1 MQFSEIK
8 LKKFDICAVTLFLIQ
23 GAVLLLVAPLQV
35 DPHHDGIIL
44 GAAIASS
51 NGLFGPSEAF
61 SQYGPLSPLLHG
73 WFLEAFGNS
82 MLNLRY
88 FAALNALVISAL
100 LFSLIRKIADHWVAL
115 LISSTWVFTSAIWS
129 TTFPGALLPW
139 PSLIATALLLSGMNL
154 LTPVFSENQYS
165 RNQIYSRLAIAGCLF
180 GLTGFARQQTW
191 IAAALT
197 LILLILYY
205 KKLTKEIY
213 FFVSGAIVSV
223 SMVFLWIVNLGSLN
237 SYINQ
242 VIIWPLSAYT
252 TLGTSNNYNRYQFAS
267 YLIQSIVFVAF
278 LYFFGRLQSLTK
290 NKVFPILVL
299 VITSSLVMF
308 NGFWI
313 SKQDSWDASL
323 RVVFGEPQ
331 EKLII
336 SLSYFACLC
345 AIFLPFYFLAKTKF
359 KVPKNLFQYLFVSC
373 LGLVGVIQLYP
384 QPDVLH
390 LWWVSPLFLP
400 SSLIALNLLA
410 KKWKLIDSKN
420 FTTVNS
426 VFSILGI
433 ILAAMFILRSWSEYD
448 VPVLKGTFSFEEKAQ
463 AVNRF
468 SEVEKYIQPRQTSFD
483 CPDGVYAV
491 NNGKYNAADEWF
503 VNWGMLNSENP
514 DIGLVRVICNQDLAY
529 AESEALRLGMKLER
543 HIVSDYSNIS
553 FAVLVART
561 Q

>member
-1 MQFSEIK
+1 MQFSKIK

-100 LFSLIRKIADHWVAL
+100 LFSLIRKIADNWAAL

-205 KKLTKEIY
+205 KRLTKEIY

-223 SMVFLWIVNLGSLN
+223 SMVF
-237 SYINQ
+237 
-242 VIIWPLSAYT
+242 
-252 TLGTSNNYNRYQFAS
+252 
-267 YLIQSIVFVAF
+267 
-278 LYFFGRLQSLTK
+278 
-290 NKVFPILVL
+290 
-299 VITSSLVMF
+299 
-308 NGFWI
+308 
-313 SKQDSWDASL
+313 
-323 RVVFGEPQ
+323 
-331 EKLII
+331 
-336 SLSYFACLC
+336 
-345 AIFLPFYFLAKTKF
+345 
-359 KVPKNLFQYLFVSC
+359 
-373 LGLVGVIQLYP
+373 
-384 QPDVLH
+384 
-390 LWWVSPLFLP
+390 
-400 SSLIALNLLA
+400 
-410 KKWKLIDSKN
+410 
-420 FTTVNS
+420 
-426 VFSILGI
+426 
-433 ILAAMFILRSWSEYD
+433 
-448 VPVLKGTFSFEEKAQ
+448 
-463 AVNRF
+463 
-468 SEVEKYIQPRQTSFD
+468 
-483 CPDGVYAV
+483 
-491 NNGKYNAADEWF
+491 
-503 VNWGMLNSENP
+503 
-514 DIGLVRVICNQDLAY
+514 
-529 AESEALRLGMKLER
+529 
-543 HIVSDYSNIS
+543 HI
-553 FAVLVART
+553 
-561 Q
+561 